1 MHALHTGP
9 CILSLTH
16 MHYSSKITLAYAIN
30 VESED
35 VSVLTVL
42 IKFSV
47 HSSLVQCH
55 C

>member
-16 MHYSSKITLAYAIN
+16 MHYSSTITLAIC
-30 VESED
+30 VRVDSED
-35 VSVLTVL
+35 VSVLTIL